1 MSHTCH
7 GGGVWEELLMCIID
21 EVENVREMCSSEH
34 YFSGTGQRRP
44 VNGCLRDP
52 RGMSGIDRFTEMP
65 LWRPLLE
72 LVLYSLEKAVAKVG
86 HFFLPPF
93 LFIFH

>member
-1 MSHTCH
+1 
-7 GGGVWEELLMCIID
+7 
-21 EVENVREMCSSEH
+21 MCSSEH
-34 YFSGTGQRRP
+34 YFSGTSQRRP

-72 LVLYSLEKAVAKVG
+72 LVSYSLDKGCGKKRYCCYISSP
-86 HFFLPPF
+86 LKLNLTLDDSYP
-93 LFIFH
+93 LLSL